1 MPVRV
6 ADLFGLDE
14 RTARAGD
21 RLGSPSRGHLA
32 GLASLDP
39 GRLLTQAT
47 AAVVTDALVAAKSSA
62 IDLAFND
69 GALGSRLAS
78 LGHSVAHTADPSW
91 PGTRGVIAGI
101 SGIDVESSRWADPGM
116 AITQLHDGDVTGR
129 AVTSALSLNGV
140 DSAMMSVSLGA
151 AKIADLAITGRMAE
165 TDAIIVANRLASA
178 VPDLTW
184 SMALGPNL
192 DLLTIPQWNAV
203 VEVPPI
209 PWLAPGTPDADLH
222 LLLHDEGEPEE
233 RLAALERMVDRVPW
247 APRGAAKRA
256 LWARSRHE
264 EVSPVE
270 IKRRELRAAV
280 FLVLGDVEAPQYH
293 RFGTRWLVGQDGRR
307 HLVRP
312 YHDLDLDLL
321 WEWFFDEVVKA
332 AEAALLER
340 PYPATGDPLEPDK
353 DAPGRIVAI
362 DGNRVIDP
370 AGDPLLLL
378 LEHERQ
384 SEDAARLL
392 GALRAASP
400 RQRELLALI
409 GAGDSPTE
417 AGRRLGMA
425 PGTARAQLHR
435 LRQKLV

>member
-6 ADLFGLDE
+6 ADLVGLDE
-14 RTARAGD
+14 LKATAGD

-32 GLASLDP
+32 GLVSLDP
-39 GRLLTQAT
+39 GRLLAQAT
-47 AAVVTDALVAAKSSA
+47 ATVVTDALVASKSSA
-62 IDLAFND
+62 VGLGFNE

-78 LGHSVAHTADPSW
+78 LGNPVVHTADPSW
-91 PGTRGVIAGI
+91 SGTRGVMAGI
-101 SGIDVESSRWADPGM
+101 SGIDVASSRWADPGM
-116 AITQLHDGDVTGR
+116 AVTALHDGDAAGR
-129 AVTSALSLNGV
+129 AATCELNLNGAH
-140 DSAMMSVSLGA
+140 SAMMSVSLGS

-165 TDAIIVANRLASA
+165 TDAIFGANRLASA
-178 VPDLTW
+178 VPDLTS
-184 SMALGPNL
+184 SMALGPTL
-192 DLLTIPQWNAV
+192 DLLTIPHWNAV
-203 VEVPPI
+203 IEVPPI

-233 RLAALERMVDRVPW
+233 RLAALERMVDRVRW
-247 APRGAAKRA
+247 APRSGVKRA
-256 LWARSRHE
+256 LWARARHD
-264 EVSPVE
+264 EVSPAE

-312 YHDLDLDLL
+312 YHDLDLDLF

-340 PYPATGDPLEPDK
+340 PYPATGDRLEPNK
-353 DAPGRIVAI
+353 DAAGRIVAI
-362 DGNRVIDP
+362 EGSRVIDP

-378 LEHERQ
+378 LEREQQ

-392 GALRAASP
+392 GALQAASP

-435 LRQKLV
+435 LRQKLM